1 MRVADL
7 PLTPADFARAIA
19 AICVLASATIA
30 PAWAQSCAATYRKA
44 LDEVRDKRS
53 EPIATAVRTARAADP
68 DMSGSWLFSAT
79 LFDPKRKPRTESYC
93 AETSETR
100 SGRSRCVRY
109 AKRTV
114 TPAGEPA
121 ITSAS
126 TPEETRDLK
135 ALAPFVELKGAV
147 PELGANGRFGFLFQR
162 VAQDLRT
169 YLAQDPH
176 PALCAG
182 GGDLTEFYDGQ
193 ITPLKRRQAEAGDLA
208 KRTRTAAQARLM
220 ALHKVEIAAHEKAI
234 ATAKAAAPQPVSAS
248 PAPPSTAAAP
258 PAPISPDPPIAPPA
272 SYAAKSL
279 IDLAVAA
286 IRPLVTPEQAKA
298 ITAEPSALKA
308 LGRARDAFLARQAS
322 GATASPVDPA
332 VLEASGH
339 ALRMIEAAA
348 LAEIQRARYRGI
360 EASLFAAISDIRQA
374 HKTACTC
381 AD

>member
-1 MRVADL
+1 MRVADM

-126 TPEETRDLK
+126 TTEETRDLK

-193 ITPLKRRQAEAGDLA
+193 ITPLKRRQAEVGDLA
-208 KRTRTAAQARLM
+208 KRTRAAAQARLM
-220 ALHKVEIAAHEKAI
+220 ALHKAETAAYEKMTA
-234 ATAKAAAPQPVSAS
+234 AAKAAASQPASAS
-248 PAPPSTAAAP
+248 LAP
-258 PAPISPDPPIAPPA
+258 PANTATPPAPVSPEPPIAAPA

-279 IDLAVAA
+279 VDLVAA
-286 IRPLVTPEQAKA
+286 AVRPLAP
-298 ITAEPSALKA
+298 AELVKPIAAETSTHKA
-308 LGRARDAFLARQAS
+308 LARARDVFLARQAN
-322 GATASPVDPA
+322 GGTAPPVDPA
-332 VLEASGH
+332 VLDASGH

-348 LAEIQRARYRGI
+348 YANLQREQYRSI
-360 EASLFAAISDIRQA
+360 ETSLFAAIADIRQA
-374 HKTACTC
+374 HKAACTC